1 MGDARHILAINCGSS
16 SVKLALIDPSNGLRL
31 VDGLAERVGTRDT
44 TVRLSREGRT
54 DGVAITQGSSHVDVV
69 ATMITALTTAE
80 RGSIAGVGHRIVHGG
95 PHLAATVR
103 IDDGVLAALHDTAE
117 LAPLHYPGNMEGIH
131 AARAALPGLPDFA
144 VFDTAFHQSLPPR
157 AYRYA
162 VPSSWFDD
170 LGVRRYGF
178 HGISHKFVAERAAEL
193 IGRPLDALH
202 LVTVHLGSGCSACAV
217 RDGRSV
223 DTTMGFTPLE
233 GMVMGTRAG
242 DIDVGAIS
250 YVARQTGLTLE
261 EIVEE
266 LTSASGLLGLS
277 GVSNDM
283 RTLLA
288 DGSSSAALA
297 VDVFCYRAAK
307 AIGAMAMSLER
318 VDAIVL
324 TGGVGEHSP
333 DVRSQIMDHLSV
345 LGVSEDP
352 SANASHGRSTAGRV
366 STTDSTLVMAV
377 PTDEE
382 LAIAQDVAA
391 RLS

>member
-1 MGDARHILAINCGSS
+1 MGVPRHILAVNCGSS
-16 SVKLALIDPSNGLRL
+16 SVKLALVNPTTGLRL

-44 TVRLSREGRT
+44 TIRVSRDGRAEA
-54 DGVAITQGSSHVDVV
+54 VAITEESSHIDVV
-69 ATMITALTTAE
+69 ATMISALTTAE
-80 RGSIAGVGHRIVHGG
+80 RESIAGVGHRIVHGG
-95 PHLAATVR
+95 PHLATTVR
-103 IDDGVLAALHDTAE
+103 IDDGVLAALRDTE
-117 LAPLHYPGNMEGIH
+117 QLAPLHYPGNMEGIH
-131 AARAALPGLPDFA
+131 AARAALPGVPDFA
-144 VFDTAFHQSLPPR
+144 VFDTAFHRSLPPR

-162 VPSSWFDD
+162 VPSSWFAD

-178 HGISHKFVAERAAEL
+178 HGISHKFVAARAAEL
-193 IGRPLDALH
+193 IGHSVDALQ

-217 RDGRSV
+217 RDGHSV

-233 GMVMGTRAG
+233 GMVMGTRSG
-242 DIDVGAIS
+242 DIDVGAVS
-250 YVARQTGLTLE
+250 YVARQTGLGLDV
-261 EIVEE
+261 IVEE

-277 GVSNDM
+277 GISNDM

-288 DGSSSAALA
+288 DDSAEAALA

-307 AIGAMAMSLER
+307 AIGAMAMSLDR

-324 TGGVGEHSP
+324 TGGIGEHSP
-333 DVRSQIMDHLSV
+333 DVRSQIMSHLSV

-352 SANASHGRSTAGRV
+352 SANASHGLLTVGRV
-366 STTDSTLVMAV
+366 STLGSTLVMTVA
-377 PTDEE
+377 TDEE